1 MDFLFALL
9 GFLDGL
15 DIVFV
20 GAITVL
26 VAVFLFLFF
35 FFFPV
40 AWNQVVGVIDAVMGV
55 WALTFTVT
63 FVLPAATIVWLD
75 WYRPDC
81 EGILDKSGFVYNLPG
96 WDELFALVS
105 DLKTAIIF
113 FGFMFFLI
121 FWCISGIHTGSYAF
135 GRDFAEA
142 LLQPKSRF
150 LFALSAIFTLSRH
163 YYTYSLTDSRA
174 PLSWL
179 WNIDAL
185 MGDMSRIHQKKWLYF
200 TEKLKLDVSLPDMS
214 AMGPLQQWYTR
225 MNYNKNLLSASIF
238 EPLNGIIWKLGH
250 SSCLNAFDE
259 IMFMGKSFLLV
270 LVLLGALAQIKY
282 SLQQNPHA
290 GGKWKRA

>member
-40 AWNQVVGVIDAVMGV
+40 AWNQVVGVIDGVIGV

-81 EGILDKSGFVYNLPG
+81 EGILDKSGFVYSLPG

-105 DLKTAIIF
+105 DLKTAMIFLSYMIF
-113 FGFMFFLI
+113 FITIIYG
-121 FWCISGIHTGSYAF
+121 GSYAF
-135 GRDFAEA
+135 GRDFAQA
-142 LLQPKSRF
+142 LLQPESRF

-179 WNIDAL
+179 WNMDAL
-185 MGDMSRIHQKKWLYF
+185 MADGSQLYF
-200 TEKLKLDVSLPDMS
+200 MEKKLDVSMPDMS
-214 AMGPLQQWYTR
+214 AMGPLQQWYTK
-225 MNYNKNLLSASIF
+225 MNYNKNLLLAYIF
-238 EPLNGIIWKLGH
+238 QPLNGIFWKLGH

-270 LVLLGALAQIKY
+270 LIVLGALAQIKY